1 MENQGQWESSIKFKS
16 DIPGGFLLVKDNS
29 LEYIFYSTQA
39 LSEAHGNKST
49 NGKLIPIKKVTLN
62 FLNSNVG
69 NVVSKSDPEKHLTN
83 YFIGKN
89 PKFWKSNVRSYSNLI
104 IKNLYN
110 NIDFRIYTVNDKL
123 KFEYIVHPK
132 GNPGDIKLV
141 YEGSRSITVNNA
153 EILIETDVNT
163 FKEFNPY
170 TYQQTHELKEIDA
183 HFVLKNNIIKFEI
196 GAYDITQKLIID
208 PELVFSTYSG
218 SFSDNWSHTATYDNE
233 GNLYAGGSVFGTNF
247 LITDSALQQTLGGA
261 LNGNGVPLTT
271 DIVIQKY
278 SSDGSELLYS
288 TFLGGLESEVPH
300 SLVVNSKNQLVIFG
314 TTSSANFP
322 VTETA
327 YDTTFNG
334 GQGISGNPITSN
346 ITYRNGSDVFVAVIS
361 PNGDKLLGSSYVGG
375 SGNDGINDTRSLAIR
390 NYGDEFR
397 GEVVVDKSD
406 KIYVAS
412 VTNSPNFPTSDLS
425 KADSTGAAI
434 AFRLTATCEKLEW
447 STAIDGINYEAA
459 FSIKVNEENVYI
471 CGVTSS
477 SNLAKGTVLKNTFE
491 GSSDGFIANYKG
503 DKLSALTYIGTP
515 AADLSL
521 LLDLDNLGNVYILG
535 LSQGEY
541 PVTDGVYVNKNSGQF
556 IQGLTSDLSKPLF
569 STVFGSGRGNSI
581 TDIVPTAF
589 LVNDCGNMYV
599 SGWGG
604 RVNINTGLNI
614 NSSTNNLPT
623 TQNAFKKT
631 TTGSNYYFMILEAN
645 ARSLLFGSYFG
656 SEAPTAGSERGDH
669 LDGGTC
675 RFDKKGVIYHS
686 ACVCRANDF
695 VGFPV
700 KNAFSSTH
708 NSSNC
713 NMAAFK
719 FEIDALVADFNYTDG
734 KEVDKKVFCSNT
746 KLSFNNL
753 SRNAKTYQWFVN
765 GTLISRLEKP
775 TYSFSKEGKYQIKL
789 VSYNNTICVDAD
801 SVEKEIQVINFK
813 PSVTSD
819 TTLCPGSS
827 LNLKALGGESYQW
840 SLNVGTENIN
850 RPNVQVIPP
859 SSTIYTVQITD
870 GICEASLPI
879 NIVVTDEKPDFAI
892 SEGHEVC
899 LGDTISLKVSG
910 NFERFVWTF
919 DDKKDSVNTELRV
932 SPNKTTTYN
941 ISATYKD
948 GCRPKKA
955 TTLRI
960 DTSHAPRF
968 SFAYEYNCNQPAKLT
983 FENTTTNAVSYAWD
997 LGNGRTSDNQLPA
1010 ENFYSENGKYVISLT
1025 TQNAFG
1031 CKLVKTLPIDHQP
1044 WDGQIPNIITPNGD
1058 GKNDVL
1064 NIGIV
1069 NTTIRI
1075 LNRWGKLLFYSDN
1088 YKNDWGAN
1096 VKSGTYFYEII
1107 LPNKSTCKGY
1117 IDVFM

>member
-375 SGNDGINDTRSLAIR
+375 SGNDGIN
-390 NYGDEFR
+390 
-397 GEVVVDKSD
+397 
-406 KIYVAS
+406 
-412 VTNSPNFPTSDLS
+412 
-425 KADSTGAAI
+425 
-434 AFRLTATCEKLEW
+434 
-447 STAIDGINYEAA
+447 
-459 FSIKVNEENVYI
+459 
-471 CGVTSS
+471 
-477 SNLAKGTVLKNTFE
+477 
-491 GSSDGFIANYKG
+491 
-503 DKLSALTYIGTP
+503 
-515 AADLSL
+515 
-521 LLDLDNLGNVYILG
+521 
-535 LSQGEY
+535 
-541 PVTDGVYVNKNSGQF
+541 
-556 IQGLTSDLSKPLF
+556 
-569 STVFGSGRGNSI
+569 
-581 TDIVPTAF
+581 
-589 LVNDCGNMYV
+589 
-599 SGWGG
+599 
-604 RVNINTGLNI
+604 
-614 NSSTNNLPT
+614 
-623 TQNAFKKT
+623 
-631 TTGSNYYFMILEAN
+631 
-645 ARSLLFGSYFG
+645 
-656 SEAPTAGSERGDH
+656 
-669 LDGGTC
+669 
-675 RFDKKGVIYHS
+675 
-686 ACVCRANDF
+686 
-695 VGFPV
+695 
-700 KNAFSSTH
+700 
-708 NSSNC
+708 
-713 NMAAFK
+713 
-719 FEIDALVADFNYTDG
+719 
-734 KEVDKKVFCSNT
+734 
-746 KLSFNNL
+746 
-753 SRNAKTYQWFVN
+753 
-765 GTLISRLEKP
+765 
-775 TYSFSKEGKYQIKL
+775 
-789 VSYNNTICVDAD
+789 
-801 SVEKEIQVINFK
+801 
-813 PSVTSD
+813 
-819 TTLCPGSS
+819 
-827 LNLKALGGESYQW
+827 
-840 SLNVGTENIN
+840 
-850 RPNVQVIPP
+850 
-859 SSTIYTVQITD
+859 
-870 GICEASLPI
+870 
-879 NIVVTDEKPDFAI
+879 
-892 SEGHEVC
+892 
-899 LGDTISLKVSG
+899 
-910 NFERFVWTF
+910 
-919 DDKKDSVNTELRV
+919 
-932 SPNKTTTYN
+932 
-941 ISATYKD
+941 
-948 GCRPKKA
+948 
-955 TTLRI
+955 
-960 DTSHAPRF
+960 
-968 SFAYEYNCNQPAKLT
+968 
-983 FENTTTNAVSYAWD
+983 
-997 LGNGRTSDNQLPA
+997 
-1010 ENFYSENGKYVISLT
+1010 
-1025 TQNAFG
+1025 
-1031 CKLVKTLPIDHQP
+1031 
-1044 WDGQIPNIITPNGD
+1044 
-1058 GKNDVL
+1058 
-1064 NIGIV
+1064 
-1069 NTTIRI
+1069 
-1075 LNRWGKLLFYSDN
+1075 
-1088 YKNDWGAN
+1088 
-1096 VKSGTYFYEII
+1096 
-1107 LPNKSTCKGY
+1107 
-1117 IDVFM
+1117 